1 MARVRMK
8 PGRHKMALV
17 PLLGLGLGE
26 AMSLSPKLRTKD
38 EVVEEV
44 RWGRLSL
51 CKHPGELEVH

>member
-17 PLLGLGLGE
+17 PLLGLAMGE

-38 EVVEEV
+38 EAV
-44 RWGRLSL
+44 
-51 CKHPGELEVH
+51 